1 MTTTQ
6 KMLGVMTLLF
16 LVALPLANAQSWNER
31 EKLADIIEQLSEL
44 QALIDEASVHADPD
58 ARLRFRYDW
67 LRRDLKRV
75 RQGIEDHLDAPESD
89 ARQLPPLRGDYRQ

>member
-1 MTTTQ
+1 
-6 KMLGVMTLLF
+6 MLAVVIVLFFATLPI
-16 LVALPLANAQSWNER
+16 ADAQSWNER
-31 EKLADIIEQLSEL
+31 EKLAEIIEQLSEL

-67 LRRDLKRV
+67 LRRDLTRV